1 MIITFRESKV
11 DKIPTLCENCQ
22 KEMYFPTGVKIPF
35 RSGNTHCYHRFY
47 LCRECMFKLAE
58 KCQNATFLDE
68 YDKDG
73 TKNVD

>member
-1 MIITFRESKV
+1 MIITFRESIV

-35 RSGNTHCYHRFY
+35 RSGNEKVYHRFY

-58 KCQNATFLDE
+58 KCQYATFLDE
-68 YDKDG
+68 YDNDG
-73 TKNVD
+73 AKNVD